1 MLKHV
6 MTLALFFVF
15 AAQPGWASA
24 GDMGGIAGTITD
36 AKTGGPIAGVHLEIA
51 SPSDLVKVTTDSHG
65 HFAVLSLPPDDHYSL
80 TLQKDGY
87 YARTVSG
94 YSVYADQTQ
103 EYDITLTP
111 SPPPNS

>member
-6 MTLALFFVF
+6 MRLALFFVF

-36 AKTGGPIAGVHLEIA
+36 AKTGAPI
-51 SPSDLVKVTTDSHG
+51 
-65 HFAVLSLPPDDHYSL
+65 AVLSLPPDDHYSL